1 MLSNECFQ
9 EFTTMLLN
17 DWNNL
22 DRIKKR
28 TKEEKKGKRKTSKSI
43 KHNKLA
49 LHSFETVDLR
59 ISIDFLKLG
68 GVS

>member
-22 DRIKKR
+22 DRIKKKGGDKR
-28 TKEEKKGKRKTSKSI
+28 RKEREKENLKI
-43 KHNKLA
+43 NKA
-49 LHSFETVDLR
+49 Q
-59 ISIDFLKLG
+59 
-68 GVS
+68 

>member
-22 DRIKKR
+22 DRIKKKKDKR
-28 TKEEKKGKRKTSKSI
+28 RKESEKE
-43 KHNKLA
+43 N
-49 LHSFETVDLR
+49 
-59 ISIDFLKLG
+59 LKINRAQ
-68 GVS
+68 

>member
-22 DRIKKR
+22 DRIKKKDKR
-28 TKEEKKGKRKTSKSI
+28 RKEREKENLKI
-43 KHNKLA
+43 NKA
-49 LHSFETVDLR
+49 Q
-59 ISIDFLKLG
+59 
-68 GVS
+68 

>member
-22 DRIKKR
+22 DRIKKKGQKKKR
-28 TKEEKKGKRKTSKSI
+28 KGKGKP
-43 KHNKLA
+43 
-49 LHSFETVDLR
+49 
-59 ISIDFLKLG
+59 
-68 GVS
+68 

>member
-1 MLSNECFQ
+1 
-9 EFTTMLLN
+9 MLLN

-22 DRIKKR
+22 DRIKKKR
-28 TKEEKKGKRKTSKSI
+28 TKEEKKGKRKTLKSI